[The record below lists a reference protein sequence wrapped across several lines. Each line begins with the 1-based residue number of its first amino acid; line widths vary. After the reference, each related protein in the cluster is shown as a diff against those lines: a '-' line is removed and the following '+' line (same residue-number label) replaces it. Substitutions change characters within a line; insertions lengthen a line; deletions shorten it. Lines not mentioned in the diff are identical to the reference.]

1 MIEDR
6 LKNYDTLGDR
16 TTMLTETIISL
27 IELCMN
33 STYFSFEDDFYEQ
46 VDGAPMGSPLSPI
59 LADLYMEHFEQ
70 EAIAS
75 ADKKPTIW
83 LR

>member
-1 MIEDR
+1 M
-6 LKNYDTLGDR
+6 T
-16 TTMLTETIISL
+16 TETIISL

-33 STYFSFEDDFYEQ
+33 LTYFSFEEDFYEQ

-75 ADKKPTIW
+75 ADKKPTLW
-83 LR
+83 LRYVDDTFVIWPRSRDNL